1 MDIISVMP
9 GFVRDGDENVQ
20 INVAKI
26 KNSFIANDKLINDYA
41 TQKHEAGG
49 SGKKQKRGLKQDIE
63 RMHVGLKPAI
73 LLTSQECNDPQSAE
87 KKSSLKYIPS
97 HHPSFPFAHTYN
109 ATPVNIFDYLCL
121 CVYLFSVC
129 VIMALYIVLFSVR
142 SL

>member
-109 ATPVNIFDYLCL
+109 ATPVNIF
-121 CVYLFSVC
+121 
-129 VIMALYIVLFSVR
+129 
-142 SL
+142 